1 MVRVQ
6 RRFSGGSAG
15 FTVGRRRF
23 LALGALAPIALGAA
37 RAEGRPRSDT
47 GPAHAFEPHRFAG
60 RAPRHWGTHIHG
72 IQTHVATVPGRRTLA
87 LTFDGCGGPSGSS
100 VDHRLLDTLR
110 EFGVPATLFLNHR
123 WLTANPAVAA
133 ALAADPLF
141 RLENHGTG
149 HLPLSVNGAA
159 AYGIPG
165 TADPAGVVN
174 EIETNRRYLRDTLGV
189 TSTWFRAGTA
199 HYDDVAVEI
208 AGLLGVR
215 LAGFAVNADY
225 GATASPD
232 TVATHIRHAPDGA
245 IILAHLNH
253 PASGTAAGLRA
264 ALMTL
269 RAEGVNFT
277 HLAM

>member
-6 RRFSGGSAG
+6 RRFSAGAAG
-15 FTVGRRRF
+15 FTFERRRF
-23 LALGALAPIALGAA
+23 LALGALAPIAAGVA
-37 RAEGRPRSDT
+37 RAEAQPLSDAGT
-47 GPAHAFEPHRFAG
+47 AHAFDPHRFAG
-60 RAPRHWGTHIHG
+60 RAPQQWGTHLHG
-72 IQTHVATVPGRRTLA
+72 IHTHVATVPGRRTLA
-87 LTFDGCGGPSGSS
+87 LTFDGCGGPSGSA

-110 EFGVPATLFLNHR
+110 EFGIAATLFLNHR

-133 ALAADPLF
+133 DLAADPLF
-141 RLENHGTG
+141 RLENHGTS
-149 HLPLSVNGAA
+149 HMPLSVNGTA

-165 TADPAGVVN
+165 TTDPADVVN
-174 EIETNRRYLRDTLGV
+174 EIETNRRYLRDTLGA